1 VSQLCWSGLSTPPV
15 NAVARRY
22 DWSVAQAT
30 DPKLNARRAAIE
42 YARGIIADLAPGRS
56 LADELIAERH
66 AEAAAD
72 APAARRGDS
81 GNH

>member
-1 VSQLCWSGLSTPPV
+1 MR
-15 NAVARRY
+15 RRY
-22 DWSVAQAT
+22 DWSMAQAT
-30 DPKLNARRAAIE
+30 NPTLAERRAAIE

-66 AEAAAD
+66 AEAAAE

-81 GNH
+81 GDH